1 MIISGHLWVFM
12 EMRVMTRRTCA
23 ACDGELNDNPIQ
35 VKIRG
40 RTVEVCC
47 EDCATKLKEADG
59 FTDLGASPRVE
70 G

>member
-1 MIISGHLWVFM
+1 MASKS
-12 EMRVMTRRTCA
+12 CA
-23 ACDGELNDNPIQ
+23 ACDCELDDTLIQ

-47 EDCATKLKEADG
+47 QDCATRLKEAEV
-59 FTDLGASPRVE
+59 FSKPAASPGLE

>member
-1 MIISGHLWVFM
+1 
-12 EMRVMTRRTCA
+12 MTRKTCA
-23 ACDGELNDNPIQ
+23 ACDCEFDDGLIE

-47 EDCATKLKEADG
+47 EDCATKLKEAEG
-59 FTDLGASPRVE
+59 FAGPDASLRAE